1 VNILD
6 RFLEYADA
14 FEKTLADDDW
24 SRLTQYFT
32 AAAVND
38 NEPAARGRD
47 AVLAKLRDGVN
58 GFDRLMDSRTLDLHS
73 PSVDGD
79 TVTVHWTARFT
90 KAGLPDLI
98 LTGSEMA
105 RFEGDHIARMWD
117 VLDPGVEATMGQWLA
132 VHGNS
137 LQPG

>member
-1 VNILD
+1 MNILD

-14 FEKTLADDDW
+14 FEKTFADDDW

-32 AAAVND
+32 TNALND
-38 NEPAARGRD
+38 NEPVAHGRD
-47 AVLAKLRDGVN
+47 AVLAKLRGGVN

-79 TVTVHWTARFT
+79 TVTVQWTACFT
-90 KAGLPDLI
+90 KAGLPNLV

-105 RFEGDHIARMWD
+105 RFEGDRIARMWD
-117 VLDPGVEATMGQWLA
+117 ILAPGVEASMNNWLA
-132 VHGNS
+132 AHGKS
-137 LQPG
+137 LQS